1 MADKNR
7 EAAALAD
14 KDHIRISRAAA
25 FDYNVTDLE
34 IRMLRINAR
43 AILIRS
49 GMTNG
54 MTPPK
59 DSGKTDS
66 PHIICI
72 NNHKPDRAE
81 GIA

>member
-1 MADKNR
+1 MIIMSLIWKFGG
-7 EAAALAD
+7 
-14 KDHIRISRAAA
+14 S
-25 FDYNVTDLE
+25 
-34 IRMLRINAR
+34 RINAR
-43 AILIRS
+43 AIFDQIRDDEWDD
-49 GMTNG
+49 
-54 MTPPK
+54 TPPK